1 MYYRPERWSFSCIQV
16 ANTLEFVPIFGNL
29 NFFTVSYEILSL
41 HTFGFF
47 PVIPYDF
54 LKNSL
59 PLYVNEI
66 PENVQYRPALLG
78 NPGDA
83 ELF

>member
-1 MYYRPERWSFSCIQV
+1 MAKQNLQRYVTLCGAKIKYRFF
-16 ANTLEFVPIFGNL
+16 EFL
-29 NFFTVSYEILSL
+29 TVSYEILNL

-59 PLYVNEI
+59 PLYVKEI
-66 PENVQYRPALLG
+66 PEKVQYRPALLG